1 MYKRKLY
8 LFGLLSTFILI
19 IALASAAVTA
29 HLTRANLEQSQLAQ
43 SLLSEHQELSST
55 SYRLFKQLTD
65 ELIFGKGANQA
76 NVRNKQEKIDQSF
89 TRIKKFE
96 LAQREALGLDATQG
110 SVEDTDELEALIAYI
125 VSEFRD
131 IAQLNDSTP
140 LHEQER
146 LHTLL
151 ESTIDNQFREAINA
165 AVVRQG
171 KVVSRINAS
180 IDTLNTSIVWFTII
194 LGAITC
200 PFILLGCYWL
210 FNALYHPLTVIRTGT
225 DAIASGNYHYRLPE
239 TLDDE
244 FTDLVKALNS
254 MIARLAEHEDKASAY
269 RKQLEY
275 DVETRTRALQEVNN
289 KLTQLD
295 AKRRQFMADVS
306 HELRTPLTIIRGEAQ
321 VTLRQKSAT
330 NEIYQETLHTILEQS
345 VKLSKLVDDLL
356 LLARAEMHE
365 FTLDV
370 AEYSLKSLLNEQIAL
385 WQKIVKPRVIS
396 LKWNIDSVDKSQT
409 VIIDKD
415 RIIQALTILIE
426 NASKYSTEHAPITLA
441 VDENDHWVNIHVI
454 DISEGISSS
463 DLEHIFERFVRLKRK
478 GDGMGLGLSIA
489 KAIAEAHGGKLVA
502 TSTLD
507 KGSTFTLSIKKAN
520 NNKTLAAFEETT
532 FSEVPNNERQP

>member
-8 LFGLLSTFILI
+8 LFGLLSTFLLL

-29 HLTRANLEQSQLAQ
+29 HLTRTNLEQSQLAQ
-43 SLLSEHQELSST
+43 SLLSEHQQLSST

-65 ELIFGKGANQA
+65 ELIFGKSANQA
-76 NVRNKQEKIDQSF
+76 NVRNKQESIDQ
-89 TRIKKFE
+89 TIARIKQLE
-96 LAQREALGLDATQG
+96 LSQRDALGLDATQG
-110 SVEDTDELEALIAYI
+110 SVEDTDGLEALIGDI
-125 VSEFRD
+125 VDEFRA
-131 IAQLNDSTP
+131 IASRNDNTP
-140 LHEQER
+140 LKKQER

-165 AVVRQG
+165 ALIRQSR
-171 KVVSRINAS
+171 VVSGINAS
-180 IDTLNTSIVWFTII
+180 IETLNTSIVWFTII

-225 DAIASGNYHYRLPE
+225 DAIASGNYNYRLPE
-239 TLDDE
+239 TLDNE
-244 FTDLVKALNS
+244 FTDLVKAFNS
-254 MIARLAEHEDKASAY
+254 MIVRLGTHEDKAAAH

-275 DVETRTRALQEVNN
+275 EVETRTRALQEVNN

-295 AKRRQFMADVS
+295 TKRRQFMADVS

-321 VTLRQKSAT
+321 VTLRQQTAT
-330 NEIYQETLHTILEQS
+330 VEIYQETLNTILEQS

-370 AEYSLKSLLNEQIAL
+370 CQCILEPELSEQVTK
-385 WQKIVKPRVIS
+385 WQKVIKTREIFFHS
-396 LKWNIDSVDKSQT
+396 HLQQNQC
-409 VIIDKD
+409 VIIDKE

-426 NASKYSTEHAPITLA
+426 NANKYSSPGTPIVVS
-441 VDENDHWVNIHVI
+441 VDDDNDWIRINIE
-454 DISEGISSS
+454 DNSEGISSS
-463 DLEHIFERFVRLKRK
+463 DLEHIFERFVRLKRQ

-489 KAIAEAHGGKLVA
+489 KAIAEAHGG
-502 TSTLD
+502 TLTASSVLS
-507 KGSTFTLSIKKAN
+507 KGSIFTLSLKKPA
-520 NNKTLAAFEETT
+520 
-532 FSEVPNNERQP
+532 SH